1 MVSFTFLMAQTQK
14 GKATFYSKRST
25 GARTASGERVHHD
38 SMTCAHRTYPFGT
51 LLRVTNPRNKK
62 DVIVKV
68 TDRGP
73 FVRGRIID
81 LSYGA
86 AKELDIIGQGVA
98 MVTVQRIDSADI
110 IRVPYRSK
118 DKREIPELEF
128 GISSGKDSFIDAW
141 TRQQSINASKTK
153 LQLTKQRKQ
162 SATEDKKKQ
171 KQPSNTKTQKK

>member
-25 GARTASGERVHHD
+25 GTRTASGERVHHD

-118 DKREIPELEF
+118 DTRELPELEF
-128 GISSGKDSFIDAW
+128 GISSDKDGFIDAW

-153 LQLTKQRKQ
+153 SQLTKQRNQ
-162 SATEDKKKQ
+162 SAIEDKKKQ
-171 KQPSNTKTQKK
+171 KQPSNTKIKKK